1 MESLNGLV
9 KCPITSIEI
18 LDRLWDLGVVRLVKK
33 KVLPPSVRRKSIF
46 FEYIFRRPSGPAMFQ
61 SCKPYHNVAGP
72 GNMKERV

>member
-46 FEYIFRRPSGPAMFQ
+46 FEYNFFGQIRLCSNKLRYMLII
-61 SCKPYHNVAGP
+61 
-72 GNMKERV
+72 